1 MLKESSIQGWVLG
14 SLGILALSLT
24 LNGCSPERRAIL
36 RLTALNFQT
45 QATEA
50 IAATKVIY
58 QLTAN
63 ARPENQR
70 REVLVR
76 RLLTDPNLDFGNPE
90 AINKIIGQI
99 LGISPAIPNPVNE
112 ALDDLRQEY
121 VVAAE
126 TFTNLEQAGLLGTE
140 SKAVASAAEPARRL
154 TVKML
159 LLAEMIRQNPP
170 SPKNANRVW
179 IFYQFAQ
186 LRTRYAS
193 ATTDAERRQI
203 IETANQ
209 LLDQLFT
216 INAEETTIVCQATAK
231 LLLTAQ
237 TGTQLSALIE
247 DYDRLSLNEIVAKI
261 TTALGIASSLS
272 GRDLT
277 SVNSKIT
284 EIQTSIQKDAA
295 LNRILNE
302 LPQQR
307 WQVSSSA
314 SAPLNCS
321 Q

>member
-126 TFTNLEQAGLLGTE
+126 TFTNLEQAGLLWTE

-237 TGTQLSALIE
+237 TGAQLSALIE

-307 WQVSSSA
+307 WQASSSA

>member
-216 INAEETTIVCQATAK
+216 INAQETTIVCQATAK

-237 TGTQLSALIE
+237 TGAQLSALIE

>member
-203 IETANQ
+203 IETANH

-237 TGTQLSALIE
+237 TGAQLSALIE

-307 WQVSSSA
+307 WQASSSA

>member
-1 MLKESSIQGWVLG
+1 MLKESSIQGWVFG

-216 INAEETTIVCQATAK
+216 INAQETTIVCQATAK

-307 WQVSSSA
+307 WQASSSA

>member
-216 INAEETTIVCQATAK
+216 INAEETTIICQATAK

-237 TGTQLSALIE
+237 TGAQLSALIE

>member
-58 QLTAN
+58 QLTPN

-76 RLLTDPNLDFGNPE
+76 RLLTDPNLDFGDPE

-99 LGISPAIPNPVNE
+99 LGPSPAIPNPVNE

-237 TGTQLSALIE
+237 TGAQLSALIE

-307 WQVSSSA
+307 WQASSSA

>member
-237 TGTQLSALIE
+237 TGAQLSALIE

-295 LNRILNE
+295 LKRILNE

-307 WQVSSSA
+307 WQASSSA

>member
-237 TGTQLSALIE
+237 TGAQLSALIE

-307 WQVSSSA
+307 WQASSSA

>member
-1 MLKESSIQGWVLG
+1 MLKESSIQGWVFG

-237 TGTQLSALIE
+237 TGAQLSALIE

-307 WQVSSSA
+307 WQASSSA

>member
-1 MLKESSIQGWVLG
+1 MLKESSIQGWVFG

-216 INAEETTIVCQATAK
+216 INAQETTIVCQATAK

>member
-216 INAEETTIVCQATAK
+216 INAEETTIICQATAK

-237 TGTQLSALIE
+237 TGAQLSALIE

-307 WQVSSSA
+307 WQASSSA

>member
-237 TGTQLSALIE
+237 TGAQLSALIE

>member
-58 QLTAN
+58 QLTPN

-76 RLLTDPNLDFGNPE
+76 RLLTDPNLDFGDPE

-237 TGTQLSALIE
+237 TGAQLSALIE

-295 LNRILNE
+295 LKRILNE

-307 WQVSSSA
+307 WQASSSA

>member
-216 INAEETTIVCQATAK
+216 INAQETTIVCQATAK

>member
-159 LLAEMIRQNPP
+159 LLADMIRQNPP

-237 TGTQLSALIE
+237 TGAQLSALIE

-295 LNRILNE
+295 LKRILNE

-307 WQVSSSA
+307 WQASSSA

>member
-1 MLKESSIQGWVLG
+1 MFKTKSIKKYALG
-14 SLGILALSLT
+14 SLCFLALSLS

-58 QLTAN
+58 QLTPN

-70 REVLVR
+70 REVLIR
-76 RLLTDPNLDFGNPE
+76 RFLTDPNLDFSNPE
-90 AINKIIGQI
+90 QINQVITRT
-99 LGISPAIPNPVNE
+99 LGLPSSLPNPVNE

-140 SKAVASAAEPARRL
+140 SKAVKSAAEPARRL

-179 IFYQFAQ
+179 IFYQFDQ

-193 ATTDAERRQI
+193 ATTEAERRQI
-203 IETANQ
+203 IEIANQ

-216 INAEETTIVCQATAK
+216 INAEETTMVCQATAK

-237 TGTQLSALIE
+237 TGAQLSVLIE
-247 DYDRLSLNEIVAKI
+247 EYDRLSFNEIVAKI

-302 LPQQR
+302 LPQER
-307 WQVSSSA
+307 WQASSSA
-314 SAPLNCS
+314 ATPLNCS